1 MALKNK
7 IRIIPRKLI
16 VDERGWFLKVITGTE
31 EDIPQHTG
39 EVYLTMGKVGQAKGG
54 HYHPKAL
61 EWFTVIQGEAKLI
74 LEDTETKERM
84 EILMNLKKSISV
96 FVPCKVAHV
105 FVNTGNSDFILL
117 AYTDKLYDPKDTIPY
132 QINH

>member
-96 FVPCKVAHV
+96 LCHV
-105 FVNTGNSDFILL
+105 RLPMFLSIRVTVISFFWLI
-117 AYTDKLYDPKDTIPY
+117 
-132 QINH
+132 QISSMIRKIQSLTK

>member
-1 MALKNK
+1 MALKDK

-39 EVYLTMGKVGQAKGG
+39 EIYLTMGKVGQAKGG

-61 EWFTVIQGEAKLI
+61 EWFTLI
-74 LEDTETKERM
+74 SGKAVLKLEDVVTHEK
-84 EILMNLKKSISV
+84 LQLKIDSEDAVTV
-96 FVPCKVAHV
+96 FVPNMVAHSWQ
-105 FVNTGNSDFILL
+105 NIGGQDFIVL
-117 AYTDKLYDPKDTIPY
+117 AYTDLKYNPADTVAHVIK
-132 QINH
+132 

>member
-84 EILMNLKKSISV
+84 EILMNLKNPYLFLCHVRLPMFLSIRVTVIS
-96 FVPCKVAHV
+96 F
-105 FVNTGNSDFILL
+105 FWLI
-117 AYTDKLYDPKDTIPY
+117 
-132 QINH
+132 QISSMIRKIQSLTK